1 MLRQLKSTPNLL
13 TLLRLIFIPFIA
25 MTVMDGYF
33 GWALGLFIFA
43 GLSDGLDGFL
53 ARRMNQR
60 TTLGQ
65 YLDPIADKL
74 LLSTMFLVL
83 ALTHKVPW
91 KITILVF
98 SRDFG
103 ILLISGLLYMTTSLR
118 DFTPSFFGKANTAA
132 QIITV
137 LLVLL
142 DELTE
147 AGWVTALKQVGMWTT
162 FALTLISWIHYT
174 ILVGQRLRSATGG
187 RSAAA

>member
-1 MLRQLKSTPNLL
+1 MLRQLKATPNLL

-33 GWALGLFIFA
+33 GWALGLFILA

-53 ARRMNQR
+53 ARRMDQR

-98 SRDFG
+98 SRDLG
-103 ILLISGLLYMTTSLR
+103 ILLISGLLFMTTSLR
-118 DFTPSFFGKANTAA
+118 DFTPSFFGKANTVA
-132 QIITV
+132 QICTV
-137 LLVLL
+137 LLVML
-142 DELTE
+142 DELTD
-147 AGWVTALKQVGMWTT
+147 ARWVTALKQVGMWST

-174 ILVGQRLRSATGG
+174 IIVGQRLRSASGG